1 MKTNH
6 VNNAG
11 PARWKQLAHGR
22 FRPARPERKE
32 ERGGL
37 AGLRPTAA
45 LPGRPGWLAKAE
57 DSPVRAR
64 GRDGAARPA
73 AIIGRARASER
84 AQEVREAMENAGRQ
98 LSMAEKGRKG
108 TFHGGRARW
117 RHGRRRR
124 SLEQALPWLKRRH
137 NREHQVS
144 ESEAELLALGI
155 GE

>member
-1 MKTNH
+1 MF
-6 VNNAG
+6 AL
-11 PARWKQLAHGR
+11 ARRRGSATRPVAISGHGS
-22 FRPARPERKE
+22 ARK
-32 ERGGL
+32 
-37 AGLRPTAA
+37 
-45 LPGRPGWLAKAE
+45 
-57 DSPVRAR
+57 
-64 GRDGAARPA
+64 
-73 AIIGRARASER
+73 R

>member
-1 MKTNH
+1 MLGRLAG
-6 VNNAG
+6 NNWPTAVFGLHGPSERRSAAAWQGFGPRLLCLAG
-11 PARWKQLAHGR
+11 PAGWRRQR
-22 FRPARPERKE
+22 TRRCAR
-32 ERGGL
+32 
-37 AGLRPTAA
+37 AGATAR
-45 LPGRPGWLAKAE
+45 LGQ
-57 DSPVRAR
+57 
-64 GRDGAARPA
+64 RPA

>member
-1 MKTNH
+1 MLGRLAG
-6 VNNAG
+6 NNWPTTVFGLRGPSERRSAAAWQGFGPRLLCLAG
-11 PARWKQLAHGR
+11 PAGWRRQR
-22 FRPARPERKE
+22 TRRCAR
-32 ERGGL
+32 
-37 AGLRPTAA
+37 AGTTAR
-45 LPGRPGWLAKAE
+45 LGQ
-57 DSPVRAR
+57 
-64 GRDGAARPA
+64 RPA